1 MTRRKKT
8 DGERISAWVLEDA
21 LDNQF
26 SSVVRPAG
34 GRNKINLAA
43 RIDRLIR
50 KRMGEAWEDGWFS
63 RDCQD
68 ADWDKNP
75 YRGGRR
81 KK

>member
-34 GRNKINLAA
+34 GRNKINLDE

-50 KRMGEAWEDGWFS
+50 KRMGEAWDEGWVGRASQVSTFE
-63 RDCQD
+63 
-68 ADWDKNP
+68 NP
-75 YRGGRR
+75 HRGRR

>member
-8 DGERISAWVLEDA
+8 DGQRISTWVLEDA

-34 GRNKINLAA
+34 GRNKINLDE

-50 KRMGEAWEDGWFS
+50 KRMAEAWAEGWLDQYND
-63 RDCQD
+63 RRRLYE
-68 ADWDKNP
+68 NP
-75 YRGGRR
+75 YRERT